1 MDIQRLSPERYRI
14 SGSGRAVDFDR
25 EKFEDLFYAVP
36 VNTTAFYR
44 LLVDNVCA
52 TKAERE
58 AMAALVSG
66 EADKEKALVAVQEKI
81 KKLGL

>member
-14 SGSGRAVDFDR
+14 SGAGRSVEFDR

-44 LLVDNVCA
+44 LLVDNICS

-58 AMAALVSG
+58 AVAALVAG
-66 EADKEKALVAVQEKI
+66 EPDREKALVAVQDKI
-81 KKLGL
+81 KQLGL